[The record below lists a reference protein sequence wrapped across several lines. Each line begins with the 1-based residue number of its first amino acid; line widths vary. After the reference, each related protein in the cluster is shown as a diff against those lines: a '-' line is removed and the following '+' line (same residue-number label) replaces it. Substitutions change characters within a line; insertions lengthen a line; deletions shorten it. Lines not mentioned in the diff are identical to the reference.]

1 MRTACCASLLLAL
14 SVFPACDEKSSG
26 SAAATPTP
34 SASAAPSA
42 ASAASSAS
50 SASASASAAP
60 SASGPA
66 PGQANA
72 LTLERRAKIEAAF
85 PDAKDFVDVR
95 ELSQAP
101 DVAGAPN
108 FVKALEDSIAK
119 NAAGKWLLFR
129 GTINDPQKDSFKLAV
144 LVLDIDPMSPY
155 GAPKALFFTAK
166 EMKGYDATKHAA
178 GDYDAVLAK
187 YVGGKDLVVKPGFD
201 LGALGDW

>member
-1 MRTACCASLLLAL
+1 MRTVSAATLLLLLA
-14 SVFPACDEKSSG
+14 FACDEKSSG
-26 SAAATPTP
+26 SAATSPSV
-34 SASAAPSA
+34 SASAAPP
-42 ASAASSAS
+42 ASAAP

-60 SASGPA
+60 SASAPA

-72 LTLERRAKIEAAF
+72 LTPERRAKIEAAF
-85 PDAKDFVDVR
+85 PDAKDFLDVR

-101 DVAGAPN
+101 EVAGAPN
-108 FVKALEDSIAK
+108 FNKALEDSIAK

-129 GTINDPQKDSFKLAV
+129 GTVNAPQKDSFKLAV